1 MGTNID
7 KYKQILEKLDQ
18 LANNDENFRMILCK
32 KYGGLICHDVSL
44 SENVAEIRRILRI
57 EASQSI
63 DYSFIPDKYQ
73 RVRDQ
78 LIIDNLRME
87 NSRLNIKITNDFER
101 FYNFCTNAFYQ
112 IENLINYYYYR
123 RFPKIN
129 DFLDYLENIPNTK
142 YKRTIDPETKD
153 TKEKNV
159 NDVVIATKIYSFT
172 TEHHDLCSN
181 IASNLSSLRTMRNE
195 GFHRCSVIQKDK
207 NAKDKNLHNYFKY
220 QTFDTVRNTVN
231 NVVEIVR
238 PKEIKREANISSIL
252 PSACYAKF
260 GNDVV
265 ESIPISLTK
274 GLNIKTGDNIIATI
288 ICDYEEKTIINIEK
302 V

>member
-18 LANNDENFRMILCK
+18 LASNDENFKMILCK

-87 NSRLNIKITNDFER
+87 NSRLDIKITNDFER

-123 RFPKIN
+123 RFPNIN
-129 DFLDYLENIPNTK
+129 DFLDYLEKIPNTK
-142 YKRTIDPETKD
+142 FKRTIDPETKD

-159 NDVVIATKIYSFT
+159 NDVVMATKIYSFT
-172 TEHHDLCSN
+172 TEHNLHKNITSN
-181 IASNLSSLRTMRNE
+181 ISSLRTMRNE
-195 GFHRCSVIQKDK
+195 GLHRCSVIQKDE
-207 NAKDKNLHNYFKY
+207 NPKDKNLLNYFKY
-220 QTFDTVRNTVN
+220 QTVGTVRNTVN
-231 NVVEIVR
+231 NIVEIVR

-260 GNDVV
+260 VNGVV

-288 ICDYEEKTIINIEK
+288 ICDCEEKTIINIEK